1 MSTRT
6 FGDRPLP
13 DGVIPDLLDPRS
25 HSDVVAPVVVVES
38 PEKTESDDWLS
49 PARGIL
55 VAVLLCTPFW
65 LAVFWL
71 RS

>member
-1 MSTRT
+1 
-6 FGDRPLP
+6 LP
-13 DGVIPDLLDPRS
+13 DAVVPDLVDPRS
-25 HSDVVAPVVVVES
+25 HSNVVAPAVVVES
-38 PEKTESDDWLS
+38 EKTESDDWLS

>member
-1 MSTRT
+1 MVTRT

-13 DGVIPDLLDPRS
+13 DVVVPDLLNPRS
-25 HSDVVAPVVVVES
+25 HCDVVAPVVVVE
-38 PEKTESDDWLS
+38 PRERTESDDWPS